1 MDLWTLHR
9 GDSPLV
15 IDVPHAGT
23 HVPDA
28 LRPRLSAIARATPK
42 RDARFP
48 PIAHHDAAHR

>member
-1 MDLWTLHR
+1 MNLWELSR

-28 LRPRLSAIARATPK
+28 IAG
-42 RDARFP
+42 
-48 PIAHHDAAHR
+48 